1 MASKPAKK
9 TVSTKAPVKSA
20 KPAVKAPAKKAPAK
34 SAVKSSASII
44 PKNALPKIKAIV
56 GREIL
61 DSRGNPTVE
70 VDVTL
75 VDGSFGR
82 AAVPS
87 GASTGSYEAIELRDG
102 DKKRYLGKGVLK
114 AVSNV
119 NVQLRKALV
128 GKQFNQETL
137 DARMIELDG
146 THNKAVLGA
155 NAILGISLAFSHAA
169 AKSQKKP
176 LYKYF
181 ADIAKTGKPMS
192 LPLPMMNIL
201 NGGKHAEKSTDLQ
214 EFMVMPVGAKSWA
227 QALQMG
233 AEVFH
238 TLKKI
243 LHDRGLG
250 TTTGDEGGYA
260 PSLGNNE
267 NALKVIIEAI
277 EKAGY
282 KPGTDIGIAI
292 DAASTELYKAGADSV
307 TADVANGITGETKNG
322 TYELTSENRTLSTP
336 EMVAFYQ
343 DWLTKYPIVSIE
355 DGFSED
361 DWAGYEQLTKSSGK
375 KVQIVGD
382 DLFVTNIDRLKT
394 GIERK
399 AGNSILIKLNQ
410 IGSVTE
416 TIAAIKMANA
426 AKMTCVISH
435 RSGETED
442 TTISHFVVGLGCGQ
456 IKTGSLC
463 RTDRVAKYN
472 ELLRIEEQLGKKAVF
487 AGKNAFKA

>member
-1 MASKPAKK
+1 MTKSPKATPEKITASPLPKK
-9 TVSTKAPVKSA
+9 S
-20 KPAVKAPAKKAPAK
+20 PAK
-34 SAVKSSASII
+34 S
-44 PKNALPKIKAIV
+44 PNTLPKIKTII

-70 VDVTL
+70 VDL
-75 VDGSFGR
+75 VLADGSFGR

-102 DKKRYLGKGVLK
+102 DKKRYMGKGVLN
-114 AVSNV
+114 AVANI
-119 NVQLRKALV
+119 NGPLRKSLT
-128 GKQFNQETL
+128 GKEFNQKTL
-137 DARMIELDG
+137 DDAMIALDG
-146 THNKAVLGA
+146 THNKAKLGA
-155 NAILGISLAFSHAA
+155 NAILGISLAFAHAA

-181 ADIAKTGKPMS
+181 ADIAKTGKPMC

-214 EFMVMPVGAKSWA
+214 EFMIMPVGAKTWSE
-227 QALQMG
+227 ALRMG

-267 NALKVIIEAI
+267 GALKVIIESI

-282 KPGTDIGIAI
+282 KPGRDIAIAI
-292 DAASTELYKAGADSV
+292 DAASTELYKAGPNSIA
-307 TADVANGITGETKNG
+307 GESLDGK
-322 TYELTSENRTLSTP
+322 YELTSEKKNLTT
-336 EMVAFYQ
+336 EQMVALYVE
-343 DWLTKYPIVSIE
+343 WLKNYPIVSIE

-361 DWAGYEQLTKSSGK
+361 DWKGYELLTKQVGK
-375 KVQIVGD
+375 KLQIVGD
-382 DLFVTNIDRLKT
+382 DLFVTNIERLQK
-394 GIERK
+394 GIDRK

-410 IGSVTE
+410 IGSVSE
-416 TIAAIKMANA
+416 TIDAIKMAHKA
-426 AKMTCVISH
+426 GMTAVVSH

-442 TTISHFVVGLGCGQ
+442 VTISHFVVGLGCGQ

-472 ELLRIEEQLGKKAVF
+472 ELLRIEESLGKKAVF
-487 AGKNAFKA
+487 AGKGAFKI

>member
-1 MASKPAKK
+1 MSTQKSAQKTAKK
-9 TVSTKAPVKSA
+9 SKNMAPNITPKNLL
-20 KPAVKAPAKKAPAK
+20 PAIK
-34 SAVKSSASII
+34 SII
-44 PKNALPKIKAIV
+44 

-75 VDGSFGR
+75 RDGSFGR

-102 DKKRYLGKGVLK
+102 DKKRYFGKGVLK
-114 AVSNV
+114 AVANV
-119 NVQLRKALV
+119 NGPLRKALV

-137 DARMIELDG
+137 DAKMIELDG
-146 THNKAVLGA
+146 THNKAKMGA
-155 NAILGISLAFSHAA
+155 NAILGISLAFAHAG
-169 AKSQKKP
+169 AKSQNKP

-181 ADIAKTGKPMS
+181 ADIAKTGKPTS

-214 EFMVMPVGAKSWA
+214 EFMIMPVGAKSWSE
-227 QALQMG
+227 ALRMG

-243 LHDRGLG
+243 LHDKGLS

-282 KPGTDIGIAI
+282 KAGKDIAIAI
-292 DAASTELYKAGADSV
+292 DAASTELYKAGAGS
-307 TADVANGITGETKNG
+307 TEGETKNG
-322 TYELTSENRTLSTP
+322 TYELASENRTLSTK
-336 EMVAFYQ
+336 EMVAFYEE
-343 DWLTKYPIVSIE
+343 WLKKYPIVSIE

-361 DWAGYEQLTKSSGK
+361 DWEGYEMLTKSSGK
-375 KVQIVGD
+375 KLQIVGD
-382 DLFVTNIDRLKT
+382 DLFVTNIDRLQK

-410 IGSVTE
+410 IGSVSE
-416 TIAAIKMANA
+416 TISAIKMAHKA
-426 AKMTCVISH
+426 GMTAVVSH

-442 TTISHFVVGLGCGQ
+442 VTISHFVVGLGCGQ

-472 ELLRIEEQLGKKAVF
+472 ELLRIEEQLGKKATF
-487 AGKNAFKA
+487 SGKNAFKV